1 MKAEAPPLAA
11 LLAAAAGGDE
21 AAFKELYRLSGAKL
35 FGIVLRIVRRRAAAE
50 EILQEVYVRIWD
62 HAGDYRPDKGSPMT
76 WMIAI
81 ARNRALDWQRNDRAR
96 GGELPIDEA
105 PGRDAWAD
113 PEPDPL
119 DWAMAREDARA
130 LHDCLER
137 LEEEPRTC
145 LVLAYCEGY
154 THDELSERL
163 GRPLG
168 TVKSWIRRGQAR
180 LKDCLTS

>member
-1 MKAEAPPLAA
+1 MKADAPPLAD
-11 LLAAAAGGDE
+11 LLDAAAGGDE
-21 AAFKELYRLSGAKL
+21 AAFKEIYGLSSAKL

-50 EILQEVYVRIWD
+50 EILQEVYLKIWD
-62 HAGDYRPDKGSPMT
+62 NAATYRPDKGSPMT

-81 ARNRALDWQRNDRAR
+81 ARNRALDWQRRDRVR
-96 GGELPIDEA
+96 GGDLPIDEA
-105 PGRDAWAD
+105 PGRETWSD

-119 DWAMAREDARA
+119 DWAMARQDAQA

-154 THDELSERL
+154 THEELSERL
-163 GRPLG
+163 ARPLG

-180 LKDCLTS
+180 LKDCLMG